1 MKKQV
6 KLDNKDYLIKDK
18 IKLDNIY
25 YYFLINT
32 NNINEVIIRKEN
44 KDKELV
50 SLKDEE
56 EFNKIMKLFL
66 QRNAF

>member
-50 SLKDEE
+50 SIKDEE

>member
-44 KDKELV
+44 KNKELV

>member
-25 YYFLINT
+25 YYFLINI